1 MEKRRVPAPS
11 KPFWLH
17 QNSTSWKEARV
28 IQEESKKLQT
38 TLQTTFFP
46 FLGTWLIPYPLV
58 SSEDKYFTA
67 QEIRTL
73 ITCLLLLDHLHQQEV
88 PTILLDSL
96 QMAELQSTPDFYKLL
111 KSRIYSQERY
121 LHSLFVHRRLKKYS
135 RPETIQ
141 IFIGSLMWL

>member
-17 QNSTSWKEARV
+17 QNSTSWKEARA
-28 IQEESKKLQT
+28 ILEESKKLQT

-46 FLGTWLIPYPLV
+46 CLGSWLIPYPLV

-73 ITCLLLLDHLHQQEV
+73 VTCLHFLDHLHQQEV
-88 PTILLDSL
+88 PTILYDGRITIYTRLL
-96 QMAELQSTPDFYKLL
+96 QASEIKNLQSGKVPT
-111 KSRIYSQERY
+111 
-121 LHSLFVHRRLKKYS
+121 
-135 RPETIQ
+135 
-141 IFIGSLMWL
+141 FIICAQKT